1 MISFYYLLN
10 LKYNKFY
17 IMYIILFIALILLIV
32 ASNIEV
38 FDEYNT
44 YGISLDNNL
53 LIDVPINNSDSVNKG
68 NYLMINNLK
77 YNYKIINISQVQIS
91 NMINYQT
98 FELKI
103 DKKFKNNELVKV
115 TFYYKKEKM
124 IKKIIRIIF

>member
-44 YGISLDNNL
+44 YGISLDNN
-53 LIDVPINNSDSVNKG
+53 IF
-68 NYLMINNLK
+68 
-77 YNYKIINISQVQIS
+77 VQTRERCS
-91 NMINYQT
+91 
-98 FELKI
+98 
-103 DKKFKNNELVKV
+103 
-115 TFYYKKEKM
+115 
-124 IKKIIRIIF
+124 